1 MVVDGAGNYW
11 YSYQDLLNEF
21 PEIIAQACWEE
32 LVIYGT
38 STDGVPEL
46 LDISSGDTF
55 SDTRHVGSWDDL
67 IDQGLF
73 ERMMYI
79 GRTIEEDPKYA
90 SYLER

>member
-1 MVVDGAGNYW
+1 MVVDGAGNSW
-11 YSYQDLLNEF
+11 YRYQDLLTEF
-21 PEIIAQACWEE
+21 PEIIARACWEE

-38 STDGVPEL
+38 SNDGVPEL

-73 ERMMYI
+73 ERMLYI
-79 GRTIEEDPKYA
+79 GKTIEEDPKYA